1 MSLRKAC
8 EGYELFGYNSA
19 SVANSSTLCEQH
31 GRKYIIVSVALK
43 GTLKIYDLKWCK
55 MSLAM
60 SAFLQ
65 LLQGLICKCIWF
77 GEMALGNLSTGKTD
91 DPTFI

>member
-43 GTLKIYDLKWCK
+43 GTLKIYDLK
-55 MSLAM
+55 
-60 SAFLQ
+60 
-65 LLQGLICKCIWF
+65 
-77 GEMALGNLSTGKTD
+77 
-91 DPTFI
+91 